1 MNKILYPS
9 FQNELYSEKTEHNY
23 LSNIKNISYK
33 NSSESSSSLNKTSN
47 QTYLKVSLYPT
58 GVKEQKNGAS
68 FCLNLIKN
76 QNRQKIDNI
85 NNYTQR
91 IILHTAKN
99 KKTID
104 EEESKIQ
111 KIILKSLKK
120 EKTEIKR
127 EIKKDEINFL
137 NKLEENINKN
147 NKNTQNYSINKN
159 NIIRVIIS
167 SEKIIKNFPMEYLNE
182 MMIDICYNLLNDDCS
197 YEKIKLNSQNS
208 FLYEGCQNFFELRK
222 FYFNFILQISMGSTL
237 SESTLYLSYAI
248 FDRYLCSTRV
258 NYDEFLLIII
268 TSLILAI
275 KYNESSEANFDE
287 LCDICGRKFNKDDIK
302 KCEINIMEKLNFNL
316 SLPTIFDL
324 FQFIKL
330 IKNLSEKEYYFGL
343 FVLEMFVINGG
354 NLKHNALIIIE
365 AVYRLINETVGK
377 QTKNLILYDYLLNTG
392 INFIQYEQNINNCL
406 LEIKNDCINIK
417 VNNDFSCLINKFSD
431 EQYQKISFDF
441 QLV

>member
-91 IILHTAKN
+91 IILHTVKN

-104 EEESKIQ
+104 DEESKIQ

-127 EIKKDEINFL
+127 ETKKDEINFL

-147 NKNTQNYSINKN
+147 TQSYSINKN

-182 MMIDICYNLLNDDCS
+182 MMIDICHNLLNDECT
-197 YEKIKLNSQNS
+197 YEKIKINSQN
-208 FLYEGCQNFFELRK
+208 LGQNFFELRK
-222 FYFNFILQISMGSTL
+222 YYFNFILQISTGSPL
-237 SESTLYLSYAI
+237 SESTIFLSYAI

-258 NYDEFLLIII
+258 NYDEYLLIII
-268 TSLILAI
+268 TSFILAI

-287 LCDICGRKFNKDDIK
+287 LCELCGRKFNKEDIK
-302 KCEINIMEKLNFNL
+302 RCEINIMEKLNFNL

-324 FQFIKL
+324 FQFIKI
-330 IKNLSEKEYYFGL
+330 IKYLSEKEYFFGL
-343 FVLEMFVINGG
+343 FVLEMYLINGG
-354 NLKHNALIIIE
+354 NLKYNALIIIE
-365 AVYRLINETVGK
+365 AVYNLINETEGK
-377 QTKNLILYDYLLNTG
+377 QTKKFILYDYLFNIG
-392 INFIQYEQNINNCL
+392 INFIQYDQNINNCL
-406 LEIKNDCINIK
+406 SDIKHDCANIK
-417 VNNDFSCLINKFSD
+417 KNSDFSCLINKFSD
-431 EQYQKISFDF
+431 EQYQKISIDF
-441 QLV
+441 QLI

>member
-9 FQNELYSEKTEHNY
+9 FQNELYSEKTQHNY

-33 NSSESSSSLNKTSN
+33 NSYESSFSLNKTSN
-47 QTYLKVSLYPT
+47 QTYLKISLYPT
-58 GVKEQKNGAS
+58 GVKEKKNGAS

-76 QNRQKIDNI
+76 KNRQKIDTL

-91 IILHTAKN
+91 IILHTVKN
-99 KKTID
+99 KNTIK

-111 KIILKSLKK
+111 KIILKSLKN
-120 EKTEIKR
+120 EKTQIKR
-127 EIKKDEINFL
+127 ETKKDEINFL

-147 NKNTQNYSINKN
+147 NESYSINKN

-182 MMIDICYNLLNDDCS
+182 MMIDICYNLLNDECS
-197 YEKIKLNSQNS
+197 YEKMKLNSQNF
-208 FLYEGCQNFFELRK
+208 FLYQSGQNFFELRK
-222 FYFNFILQISMGSTL
+222 YYFNFILQISTGSPL
-237 SESTLYLSYAI
+237 SESTLFLSYAI
-248 FDRYLCSTRV
+248 FDRYLCSAWV
-258 NYDEFLLIII
+258 NYDEFLLIIT
-268 TSLILAI
+268 TSFILAI

-287 LCDICGRKFNKDDIK
+287 LCDICGRKFTKDDIK

-316 SLPTIFDL
+316 SVPTIFDL
-324 FQFIKL
+324 FQFIKI
-330 IKNLSEKEYYFGL
+330 IKYLTEKEYYFGL

-354 NLKHNALIIIE
+354 NLKYNSLIIIE
-365 AVYRLINETVGK
+365 AMYRLINETVGK

-406 LEIKNDCINIK
+406 LDIKNDCANIK
-417 VNNDFSCLINKFSD
+417 TNNDFSCLINKFSD
-431 EQYQKISFDF
+431 EQYQKISIDF

>member
-9 FQNELYSEKTEHNY
+9 FQNDLYSEKTEHNY

-58 GVKEQKNGAS
+58 GGREQKNGAS

-76 QNRQKIDNI
+76 KNQQKINTI
-85 NNYTQR
+85 NNYTQH
-91 IILHTAKN
+91 IILHTVEN
-99 KKTID
+99 KKKIS

-127 EIKKDEINFL
+127 ETKKDEINFL

-147 NKNTQNYSINKN
+147 TQSYSINKN

-182 MMIDICYNLLNDDCS
+182 MMIDICHNLLNDECT
-197 YEKIKLNSQNS
+197 YEKIKINSQN
-208 FLYEGCQNFFELRK
+208 LGQNFFELRK
-222 FYFNFILQISMGSTL
+222 YYFNFILQISTGSPL
-237 SESTLYLSYAI
+237 SESTIFLSYAI

-258 NYDEFLLIII
+258 NYDEYLLIII
-268 TSLILAI
+268 TSFILAI

-287 LCDICGRKFNKDDIK
+287 LCELCGRKFNKEDIK
-302 KCEINIMEKLNFNL
+302 RCEINIMEKLNFNL

-324 FQFIKL
+324 FQFIKI
-330 IKNLSEKEYYFGL
+330 IKYLSEKEYFFGL
-343 FVLEMFVINGG
+343 FVLEMYLINGG
-354 NLKHNALIIIE
+354 NLKYNALIIIE
-365 AVYRLINETVGK
+365 AVYNLINETEGK
-377 QTKNLILYDYLLNTG
+377 QTKKFILYDYLFNIG
-392 INFIQYEQNINNCL
+392 INFIQYDQNINNCL
-406 LEIKNDCINIK
+406 SDIKHDCANIK
-417 VNNDFSCLINKFSD
+417 KNSDFSCLINKFSD
-431 EQYQKISFDF
+431 EQYQKISIDF